1 VIDRENRVVNFYLQ
15 FLFLSIL
22 FHFQVNHTHKIEMSA
37 SYTTSKIPFEHY
49 ASQYRCCCNSVH
61 VKQGTQIIAVIQTIC
76 AIFGLIVFVFSHKL
90 DAVWGL
96 LEIASILGEIIVLTI
111 LFLGIKK
118 ENPHFLLPYLV
129 YESLMILVSIGFI
142 ASGIFAFVDPQGRI
156 GHVYT
161 QVIDI
166 SIETNPEYKL
176 NEETAV
182 KLIAAF
188 TIVMFAIA
196 TCVYIWFIHVVYKY
210 YLYLRDL
217 NQARANNDLSMRY
230 SPKITVA

>member
-1 VIDRENRVVNFYLQ
+1 MALTPFFVRRIAVLVFLLDLFASLLLPIFFLLLQPFFFVIDRENRVVNFYLQ
-15 FLFLSIL
+15 FLFLSL
-22 FHFQVNHTHKIEMSA
+22 LLHFQVNHTHKIEMSA

-90 DAVWGL
+90 DAIWGL

-129 YESLMILVSIGFI
+129 YEVSFLFYFWGLTF
-142 ASGIFAFVDPQGRI
+142 SFLEFNG
-156 GHVYT
+156 
-161 QVIDI
+161 
-166 SIETNPEYKL
+166 
-176 NEETAV
+176 
-182 KLIAAF
+182 
-188 TIVMFAIA
+188 
-196 TCVYIWFIHVVYKY
+196 TCFNWIYC
-210 YLYLRDL
+210 LR
-217 NQARANNDLSMRY
+217 NFC
-230 SPKITVA
+230 IC